1 MRRGVF
7 ILVDPYVLENIR
19 SADGEIIEHFN
30 NKQWFKVMNKLGYQH
45 QGFTTGYSAM
55 SQIRWHSILDLKD
68 KSEQQLLKDMSY
80 QTRRNIM
87 KTIEMVCK
95 LKLYQLK
102 KRIDFIDC
110 ITWLKKNM
118 VFIFKKN
125 LILNKCLKFMVI
137 KACMKLAYIDLN
149 KYINFQEEPYFKQML
164 EIYGDKSM
172 YEVSLY

>member
-87 KTIEMVCK
+87 KTIEMGVQIK
-95 LKLYQLK
+95 TLSIKETNIFYRLYHMAEE
-102 KRIDFIDC
+102 
-110 ITWLKKNM
+110 NM

-137 KACMKLAYIDLN
+137 KH
-149 KYINFQEEPYFKQML
+149 
-164 EIYGDKSM
+164 
-172 YEVSLY
+172 V

>member
-87 KTIEMVCK
+87 KTIEMGVQIK
-95 LKLYQLK
+95 TLSIKETNRFYRLYHMVEE
-102 KRIDFIDC
+102 
-110 ITWLKKNM
+110 NM

-137 KACMKLAYIDLN
+137 KH
-149 KYINFQEEPYFKQML
+149 
-164 EIYGDKSM
+164 
-172 YEVSLY
+172 V

>member
-87 KTIEMVCK
+87 KTIEMGVQIK
-95 LKLYQLK
+95 TLSI
-102 KRIDFIDC
+102 KR
-110 ITWLKKNM
+110 N
-118 VFIFKKN
+118 
-125 LILNKCLKFMVI
+125 
-137 KACMKLAYIDLN
+137 
-149 KYINFQEEPYFKQML
+149 E
-164 EIYGDKSM
+164 
-172 YEVSLY
+172 